1 MSFKQIKELRQA
13 GKLEEALQMASQALE
28 ADPENI
34 WNKRSISWV
43 YYDYLKIFSKPETF
57 DEFTECFD
65 KIVCLK
71 LPDEEKMV
79 FDNCAWTIGSLVFA
93 LVKNEPIDYS
103 KINKLFDL
111 VKGLNFT
118 KPSEPYSFLFK
129 AFHKG
134 LKDQP
139 LYIEFAD
146 WWNFE
151 NFRSEDFLK
160 EEFNGKKIMAVV
172 EQAYIA
178 YSKSVLGLMNID
190 GETWHKNS
198 RYDGRRTIEIFDVEK
213 INEFLPLLD
222 QIIEDYPD
230 YQYPPYFKAKMLIAL
245 GSEEDALSAFLP
257 FAKQKRNDFW
267 VWEIMAEIF
276 SNDKDLQF
284 ACYCKALSLRTP
296 EDFLVKLRQTFAELL
311 VEREMYVE
319 ANTEL
324 KKLIETRNK
333 HGWKIP
339 YKINQMIDQK
349 WYQESTA
356 YSDNKALYSKHTK
369 RAEEIL
375 FKNIPE
381 EVIAVEFVNKS
392 KSILNFIKDKQMHGF
407 FNYKGYINNPNI
419 GDILKVR
426 FSGDGQDGFYKVLSV
441 AIADKESSSAAL
453 KNFKGEL
460 RVISPNN
467 FGFVEDVF
475 IDPKSIQNLQL
486 VDGQE
491 LSGRAILS
499 YKKKKNEWGW
509 KVIEIT

>member
-1 MSFKQIKELRQA
+1 MSFKEIKELRQA

-43 YYDYLKIFSKPETF
+43 YYDYLKVFSKPETF
-57 DEFTECFD
+57 DEFTEYFD
-65 KIVCLK
+65 KIVNLK
-71 LPDEEKMV
+71 LPNEEKMV

-93 LVKNEPIDYS
+93 LVKKDPIDFS
-103 KINKLFDL
+103 KLNKLFDL

-134 LKDQP
+134 FKDNP
-139 LYIEFAD
+139 RYIEFAN

-178 YSKSVLGLMNID
+178 YSKSLLGLMYID
-190 GETWHKNS
+190 VTSG
-198 RYDGRRTIEIFDVEK
+198 TIGKFDVVK
-213 INEFLPLLD
+213 IKEFLPLLD
-222 QIIEDYPD
+222 QIIENHPD

-276 SNDKDLQF
+276 FNDKELQF

-296 EDFLVKLRQTFAELL
+296 EDFLVKIRQTFAEML

-319 ANTEL
+319 AKVEL
-324 KKLIETRNK
+324 KKLMETRSK
-333 HGWKIP
+333 HDWKVP

-349 WYQESTA
+349 WYQKATA
-356 YSDNKALYSKHTK
+356 KNDNKDLYSKHIK

-381 EVIAVEFVNKS
+381 EVIAVEFVNNS
-392 KSILNFIKDKQMHGF
+392 KSILNFIKDKQTHGF
-407 FNYKGYINNPNI
+407 FSYKGYLKNPQI
-419 GDILKVR
+419 GNILKVR
-426 FSGDGQDGFYKVLSV
+426 FSGEGQDGFYKVLSV
-441 AIADKESSSAAL
+441 AIADKESPSAAIKSFQGKL
-453 KNFKGEL
+453 KL
-460 RVISPNN
+460 ISPNN

-475 IDPKSIQNLQL
+475 VDPKSIQNLQL

-509 KVIEIT
+509 KVIELT